1 MPDKCVQC
9 GEEIKDTIYEN
20 YYAKYE
26 YLCEKWDCWAVWM
39 NENTYPKDTD

>member
-9 GEEIKDTIYEN
+9 REEIKGTKYEN

-26 YLCEKWDCWAVWM
+26 YLCKEWDCWAEWM
-39 NENTYPKDTD
+39 NENTYPEDTH